1 MHHDQPANWEQ
12 WKLSTRKRQAILTS
26 IEPHRQ
32 VFFAEKKKKPFFSR
46 NNKGEFN
53 PRRGGL
59 SNAMDTSASL
69 SKAVTEADKE
79 RYKREGRCFFCGAQ
93 GHVSRSCSK
102 KTNAPPKTAPAKL
115 ATVAE
120 DTAAT
125 PVAPTPNVTSQTT
138 TLTQENVLNFLR
150 DLPTNE
156 YQQMA
161 EAWGKLTT
169 EEDFSQA

>member
-1 MHHDQPANWEQ
+1 MNHDQPANWEQ

-32 VFFAEKKKKPFFSR
+32 AFFAEKKAKKPFFQR

-53 PRRGGL
+53 PRRGGP

-79 RYKREGRCFFCGAQ
+79 RYKKEGRCFFCGAQ
-93 GHVSRSCSK
+93 GHISRSCSK
-102 KTNAPPKTAPAKL
+102 KTATPSKTTPAKI
-115 ATVAE
+115 ATVTE
-120 DTAAT
+120 D
-125 PVAPTPNVTSQTT
+125 APTTPDVTNQTT
-138 TLTQENVLNFLR
+138 VLTQENVLNFLR
-150 DLPTNE
+150 DLPTDE

-169 EEDFSQA
+169 DEDFSQA

>member
-32 VFFAEKKKKPFFSR
+32 AFFAEKKAKKPFFSR

-53 PRRGGL
+53 PRRGSP

-69 SKAVTEADKE
+69 SKAVTDADKE
-79 RYKREGRCFFCGAQ
+79 RYKKEGRCFFCRAQ
-93 GHVSRSCSK
+93 GHVSHSCSK
-102 KTNAPPKTAPAKL
+102 KTTTPSKTTPAKI
-115 ATVAE
+115 ATVTE
-120 DTAAT
+120 DNASTQ
-125 PVAPTPNVTSQTT
+125 NVTSQTT
-138 TLTQENVLNFLR
+138 TLTQESVLNFLR
-150 DLPTNE
+150 DLPTDE

>member
-1 MHHDQPANWEQ
+1 MHHDQPANWDQ
-12 WKLSTRKRQAILTS
+12 WKLSTHKRQAILTS

-32 VFFAEKKKKPFFSR
+32 AFFAEKKAKKPFFSR
-46 NNKGEFN
+46 NNRGEFN
-53 PRRGGL
+53 PRRGGP

-79 RYKREGRCFFCGAQ
+79 RYKKEGRCFFCGAQ

-102 KTNAPPKTAPAKL
+102 KAAAPPKNPPAKFTT
-115 ATVAE
+115 ATE
-120 DTAAT
+120 EPIAT
-125 PVAPTPNVTSQTT
+125 PSMQSQTT
-138 TLTQENVLNFLR
+138 TFTQEKVLNYLK
-150 DLPTNE
+150 DLPTEE

-161 EAWGKLTT
+161 EAWGRITT